1 MNNLQC
7 KRIYEPAN
15 ETDGFRILVD
25 RLWPRGIKKENA
37 LINLWAKEIAPSNEL
52 RKWFSHDPVKFDAFK
67 KRYRQELTSN
77 PASQKL
83 CNLCLRKIKDQN
95 ITLLYAA
102 KKRTI
107 QSSCRN
113 KRMAKRTDPGLKNR
127 KSKIDDLVK
136 TL

>member
-1 MNNLQC
+1 MNELQC

-25 RLWPRGIKKENA
+25 RLWPRGIKKEKA
-37 LINLWAKEIAPSNEL
+37 HINLWAKEIAPSNEL

-83 CNLCLRKIKDQN
+83 SNLCLRKIKDQN

-102 KKRTI
+102 KNEQYNQAVVIKEWLEEQI
-107 QSSCRN
+107 Q
-113 KRMAKRTDPGLKNR
+113 D
-127 KSKIDDLVK
+127 
-136 TL
+136 

>member
-1 MNNLQC
+1 MNELQC

-25 RLWPRGIKKENA
+25 RLWPRGIKKEKA
-37 LINLWAKEIAPSNEL
+37 QIHLWAKEIAPSNEL
-52 RKWFSHDPVKFDAFK
+52 RKWFSHDPVKLDAFK

-83 CNLCLRKIKDQN
+83 SNLCLRKIKDQN

-102 KKRTI
+102 KNEQYNQAVVIKEWLEEQI
-107 QSSCRN
+107 Q
-113 KRMAKRTDPGLKNR
+113 D
-127 KSKIDDLVK
+127 
-136 TL
+136 

>member
-1 MNNLQC
+1 MNKLQC

-25 RLWPRGIKKENA
+25 RLWPRGIKKEKA
-37 LINLWAKEIAPSNEL
+37 QINLWAKEIAPSNEL

-83 CNLCLRKIKDQN
+83 SNLCLRKIKEQN

-102 KKRTI
+102 KNEQYNQAVVIKEWLEEQI
-107 QSSCRN
+107 Q
-113 KRMAKRTDPGLKNR
+113 D
-127 KSKIDDLVK
+127 
-136 TL
+136 

>member
-1 MNNLQC
+1 MNKLQC

-25 RLWPRGIKKENA
+25 RLWPRGIKKEKA
-37 LINLWAKEIAPSNEL
+37 HIHLWAKEIAPSNEL

-83 CNLCLRKIKDQN
+83 SNLCLRKIKDQN

-102 KKRTI
+102 KNEQYNQAVVIKEWLEEQI
-107 QSSCRN
+107 Q
-113 KRMAKRTDPGLKNR
+113 D
-127 KSKIDDLVK
+127 
-136 TL
+136 